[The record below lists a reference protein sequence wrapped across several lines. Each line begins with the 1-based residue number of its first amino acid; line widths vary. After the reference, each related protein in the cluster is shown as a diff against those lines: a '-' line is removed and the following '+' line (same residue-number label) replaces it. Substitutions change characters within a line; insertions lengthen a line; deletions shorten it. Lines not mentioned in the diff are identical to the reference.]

1 MKHTLAFTLNGAP
14 VEVLVKPEDTLL
26 DVLREQLN
34 IMSPKR
40 GCDSGDCGACTV
52 ILDGEPVRSCLTIA
66 LTVAGRNVRTLES
79 FMDKDG
85 NLDPLQ
91 ASFHEHGAAQCGFCT
106 SGMLISAKSLLEKN
120 SNPTRKEI
128 VDAISGNIC
137 RCGAY
142 HEIVESVE
150 SVVNNKGKE

>member
-1 MKHTLAFTLNGAP
+1 MKHTLTFTLNGAP
-14 VEVLVKPEDTLL
+14 VDVLVKPEDTLL

-34 IMSPKR
+34 TMSPKR

-52 ILDGEPVRSCLTIA
+52 MLDGEPVRACLTIA
-66 LTVAGRNVRTLES
+66 LTVAGREVRTLES
-79 FMDKDG
+79 LMDREG

-91 ASFHEHGAAQCGFCT
+91 KSFHEHGAAQCGYCT
-106 SGMLISAKSLLEKN
+106 PGMLISAKSLLEKN
-120 SNPTRKEI
+120 HKPTRKEI

-142 HEIVESVE
+142 LEIIEAVE
-150 SVVNNKGKE
+150 SVVNEEGKE

>member
-14 VEVLVKPEDTLL
+14 VDVLVKPEDTLL
-26 DVLREQLN
+26 DVLREQLD

-52 ILDGEPVRSCLTIA
+52 MLDGEPVRACLTIA
-66 LTVAGRNVRTLES
+66 LTVTSREVRTLES
-79 FMDKDG
+79 FMGQDG
-85 NLDPLQ
+85 KLDPLQ
-91 ASFHEHGAAQCGFCT
+91 ASFHEHGAAQCGYCT
-106 SGMLISAKSLLEKN
+106 SGMLVSSKALLEKN

-142 HEIVESVE
+142 VEIVESVE
-150 SVVNNKGKE
+150 AVVNNKGKE